1 MDGVQPK
8 RFVGDAKVGNVEA
21 SDRTEPNEDPPAKR
35 KRRNRKFID
44 LQKQPPRPKPL
55 VQE

>member
-8 RFVGDAKVGNVEA
+8 GFVGETKADVVETA
-21 SDRTEPNEDPPAKR
+21 GEGVPKKKR
-35 KRRNRKFID
+35 KPKHGKFID

>member
-21 SDRTEPNEDPPAKR
+21 SDRTEPNEDTPAKR

-55 VQE
+55 VRE